1 MDNTVLEKKHSTELA
16 TLELIDRITL
26 DLDIGDIPIS
36 IFIDLSKA
44 FDTLDHNI
52 LIYKLQYYGLNRTA
66 LQLMRSYLTYRKQF
80 AQFGDTTSL
89 KTYIFMGV
97 PQGSILGPLL
107 FILYINDTAN
117 SSGSLKLINFA
128 DDTTLITKLNPAYSI
143 SDELAKFHSWLKAN
157 KLSLN
162 IKKTKAMAFHMP
174 PKICQVPLLQI
185 AGINIDFVVN
195 FNFLG
200 ITINKH
206 LNWTSH
212 VDILSAKMSKTIGI
226 LNAIKHVVPTNIMRT
241 IYNCLILCHLNYGTL
256 LWGSQLNVNDK
267 LHKLQKKAA
276 RIITLNSYFTH
287 SEPLFKQ
294 LFLLKSY
301 DIYKC
306 QLLKF
311 IYKLVNNQ
319 LPHYFNQFTFT
330 FNNQHHHHATRTR
343 HNGCIRLGEFR

>member
-1 MDNTVLEKKHSTELA
+1 MMSWQHS
-16 TLELIDRITL
+16 I
-26 DLDIGDIPIS
+26 
-36 IFIDLSKA
+36 
-44 FDTLDHNI
+44 
-52 LIYKLQYYGLNRTA
+52 
-66 LQLMRSYLTYRKQF
+66 
-80 AQFGDTTSL
+80 
-89 KTYIFMGV
+89 V
-97 PQGSILGPLL
+97 GS
-107 FILYINDTAN
+107 
-117 SSGSLKLINFA
+117 KLIN
-128 DDTTLITKLNPAYSI
+128 
-143 SDELAKFHSWLKAN
+143 
-157 KLSLN
+157 SLN

-185 AGINIDFVVN
+185 AGTNIEFVVN

-212 VDILSAKMSKTIGI
+212 VDILSAKMLKTIGI
-226 LNAIKHVVPTNIMRT
+226 LNAIKHVPTNIMT

-287 SEPLFKQ
+287 YEPLFKQ

-301 DIYKC
+301 GINIYIFYKC
-306 QLLKF
+306 QVLKF

-330 FNNQHHHHATRTR
+330 FKGIREAKMHFYRISDLLKNTFSVAVDLQNEF
-343 HNGCIRLGEFR
+343 CIINACIIYQFLL